1 MSAENKNVVRRFIEQ
16 VWNARRPDL
25 LEQLMA
31 EDVIL
36 NEPGMTDRDS
46 LKQFV
51 VTTVAAMPDFEITIN
66 DEIAEGDRVVIR
78 ETFSGTLQGELAGMP
93 ATGKHAVW
101 SGIVIFRL
109 ANGKIVE
116 QWPLLDLT
124 SMMQQFGLMPPPGE
138 SGG

>member
-1 MSAENKNVVRRFIEQ
+1 MSEENKNVVRRYIEQ
-16 VWNARRPDL
+16 VWNARRLDL
-25 LEQLMA
+25 LEQVIA

-36 NEPGMTDRDS
+36 HEPGMTDRDS
-46 LKQFV
+46 LKQFIV
-51 VTTVAAMPDFEITIN
+51 MTLAAIPDFELTIN

-93 ATGKHAVW
+93 ATGKHAIW

-109 ANGKIVE
+109 AGGKIAE
-116 QWPLLDLT
+116 LWPLLDLT

-138 SGG
+138 SGS